1 MKFAWLVVTMVL
13 LLQLILPAA
22 AQADRCVENPYKT
35 GSKVAVTPELELL
48 RLLYQQ
54 GNIYPEEL
62 RRLRE
67 LEYVQ
72 VPWTER
78 NGVGNGW
85 LAGLPNSCVLYT
97 ASSDEAVMGT
107 WIYRLES
114 GPAASALPPA
124 TGEHGAVVI
133 DGPAYIRSGPGLE
146 HSHHRWC
153 ITGWS
158 LTVWTPAQNG
168 WLRASCYGGDGWI
181 HESVVRIGDGTG
193 QIDPAPAAVSDIPS
207 AASGQQAVVTDG
219 PARIRSGPG
228 LEHSHVRWCDQGLP
242 LTVWLPAVDGWLRAS
257 CYRANGWIHES
268 LVQILD

>member
-1 MKFAWLVVTMVL
+1 MAL

-72 VPWTER
+72 VPWTVR

-85 LAGLPNSCVLYT
+85 LADQPNSCVLYT
-97 ASSDEAVMGT
+97 SSSDEAVMGT
-107 WIYRLES
+107 RIYRLES

-146 HSHHRWC
+146 HPQHRWC
-153 ITGWS
+153 DQGLT
-158 LTVWTPAQNG
+158 LTVWTPGLAG

-181 HESVVRIGDGTG
+181 HESLVRIGDGTG
-193 QIDPAPAAVSDIPS
+193 QPAQAASLAVSAPAPAGEHRATVI
-207 AASGQQAVVTDG
+207 DG

-228 LEHSHVRWCDQGLP
+228 LEHPHHRWCDQGLT
-242 LTVWLPAVDGWLRAS
+242 LTVWTPGVAGWLRAS
-257 CYRANGWIHES
+257 CYGGNGWIHES